1 MLLAVSQCTWPEI
14 VWFYGQKREHA
25 KTSQYNFGENP
36 LKMNSVQPR
45 EDDPLGRAVPAVVV
59 LFPLQL
65 SSPKA
70 LGCWGQH
77 AAPECCLVVPGC
89 LPLCCQTGGWVP
101 GAFFGK
107 LVGPQLAPSVLSSCL
122 LCSLLSALAPHQP
135 PGTTPRL
142 LPSSRDHGQKADAAC
157 QGGLS
162 GFYQVLIAGSFTPN
176 E

>member
-70 LGCWGQH
+70 LGCWGRH

-122 LCSLLSALAPHQP
+122 LCSLLAPCS
-135 PGTTPRL
+135 
-142 LPSSRDHGQKADAAC
+142 SSRSPPATWDHTSPPAFLQRPRPERCSMPGRTVRF
-157 QGGLS
+157 LS
-162 GFYQVLIAGSFTPN
+162 SPYSW
-176 E
+176 